1 MVTMMLIDLGRRMVE
16 YNENFNRETE
26 NTKESQSAEE
36 YNNWNEKLESTA
48 DAEDAEVQ
56 IL

>member
-1 MVTMMLIDLGRRMVE
+1 MLIDLGRRMVE

-36 YNNWNEKLESTA
+36 YNNWNEELESTA